1 MASKNDFI
9 FKTDDKF
16 VIKREFNGKI
26 YEFGTFDDLNDAIK
40 KRDELDY
47 EGWPTPINEK
57 SYDQIEN
64 NIRKD
69 SDSDYVVFRELDG
82 EIIEYG
88 HYDSLF
94 AARKARYEFKSSG
107 WKQKNKKSNIE
118 AKYGKYISKVQNG
131 FRVQKRINGKLR
143 VFGYFNTLNEATK
156 ARNKFVSENWKNNPY
171 NSYKTSSHDEE
182 DKYIYKV
189 GNKFKIMKSI
199 DGVNTVFG
207 YYDSLEEARKFRD
220 RFESENWVNNLYIS
234 GRKTPLDNVNRYIF
248 RNGKRFG
255 IQKSIDGVN
264 TVFGYYDSLEEA
276 RKFRDRF
283 ESENWV
289 NNPHEEEFLKNR
301 KDRYIHKIGDKYYVY
316 KNVNN
321 DILTFGEF
329 ESYEDAKLKLNYLIE
344 NDWVDEE
351 PSVEIIDSEED
362 FIKFDG
368 QYYTIEK
375 PINSNNYVYGVF
387 KNEDLAIKERDKLIK
402 NNWDG
407 LSRIKNDEH
416 PYGLNIRPFD
426 YIFFVDTDDGE
437 ELGPFYSFA
446 DSVKV
451 CNELENELNVNLDDD
466 QLLVTEN
473 NHDLDYSPL
482 EKNVPENTKDDNKN
496 ESKIIAEKENSL
508 IFEDK
513 FINYDGRFYTVERFF
528 DSKYHVYGVFKTKH
542 SAIKK
547 RDDLIKNNWMG
558 INSVKSEKYLY
569 GENIVILNGFFFIEI
584 KDKGLSD
591 FGPFYKYEDAVKKC
605 NELKNELSPHE
616 NDAEII
622 DNGENEVNTLK
633 ISFDDIL
640 NIYNNINLVEEK
652 PIPFPQANLIGELFE
667 ICEKVYDSG
676 YLTPKNAKEI
686 FSLRD
691 RQYSFYKSAG
701 LYLGLFEDSQKLM
714 LTEKGKQIFSFDEK
728 EKYLAITGLIL
739 EHKPFYDVFKAYL
752 DNKRYLNHNE
762 IFDILKNENLYNIK
776 SDVTIKRRASAVKN
790 WIEWILNLY
799 D

>member
-9 FKTDDKF
+9 FRIDDKF

-26 YEFGTFDDLNDAIK
+26 YEFGTFDDLDDAIK
-40 KRDELDY
+40 KRDKLDY

-69 SDSDYVVFRELDG
+69 SDSDYIVFRELDG

-94 AARKARYEFKSSG
+94 AARKARYEFKSTG

-118 AKYGKYISKVQNG
+118 AEYGKYISKVPNG
-131 FRVQKRINGKLR
+131 FRVQKRINGKLK
-143 VFGYFNTLNEATK
+143 VFGYFDTLNEAIK
-156 ARNKFVSENWKNNPY
+156 ARNKFVSENWKDNPY
-171 NSYKTSSHDEE
+171 NSYKISPRKME
-182 DKYIYKV
+182 DKYIYKT
-189 GNKFKIMKSI
+189 GNKFEVKKFVN
-199 DGVNTVFG
+199 GVDSVFG
-207 YYDSLEEARKFRD
+207 YYDTIEEAKKYRD
-220 RFESENWVNNLYIS
+220 KFESENWENNPYQPKTYGYKRDQYI
-234 GRKTPLDNVNRYIF
+234 RKRGDKFYIF
-248 RNGKRFG
+248 KR
-255 IQKSIDGVN
+255 IDGDIVN
-264 TVFGYYDSLEEA
+264 FGQYDSREEA
-276 RKFRDRF
+276 ITRR
-283 ESENWV
+283 NQ
-289 NNPHEEEFLKNR
+289 
-301 KDRYIHKIGDKYYVY
+301 
-316 KNVNN
+316 
-321 DILTFGEF
+321 
-329 ESYEDAKLKLNYLIE
+329 LIE
-344 NDWVDEE
+344 NNWVDNDNFG
-351 PSVEIIDSEED
+351 EIFEGSNNSEED

-446 DSVKV
+446 DSVKF
-451 CNELENELNVNLDDD
+451 CNELENELNTNLDDD

-473 NHDLDYSPL
+473 NHDLDNSPL
-482 EKNVPENTKDDNKN
+482 EKNVPENTKDNNKN
-496 ESKIIAEKENSL
+496 ESKIIAEKENDGENSL

-513 FINYDGRFYTVERFF
+513 FINYDGKFYTVERFF

-605 NELKNELSPHE
+605 NELKNELSSYE

-622 DNGENEVNTLK
+622 DNGEKEVNTLK
-633 ISFDDIL
+633 ISFNDIL

-667 ICEKVYDSG
+667 ICEKVYNSG

-728 EKYLAITGLIL
+728 KKYLAITGLIL
-739 EHKPFYDVFKAYL
+739 EHKPFYDVFKVYL

>member
-220 RFESENWVNNLYIS
+220 RFESENWVNN
-234 GRKTPLDNVNRYIF
+234 
-248 RNGKRFG
+248 
-255 IQKSIDGVN
+255 
-264 TVFGYYDSLEEA
+264 
-276 RKFRDRF
+276 
-283 ESENWV
+283 
-289 NNPHEEEFLKNR
+289 PHEEEFLKNR

-473 NHDLDYSPL
+473 NHDLDNSSL
-482 EKNVPENTKDDNKN
+482 EKNVPENTKNDNKN

-508 IFEDK
+508 IMMVG
-513 FINYDGRFYTVERFF
+513 FILLK
-528 DSKYHVYGVFKTKH
+528 DSLIQNIMFMVYLRQN
-542 SAIKK
+542 IQLLKK
-547 RDDLIKNNWMG
+547 EMI
-558 INSVKSEKYLY
+558 
-569 GENIVILNGFFFIEI
+569 
-584 KDKGLSD
+584 
-591 FGPFYKYEDAVKKC
+591 
-605 NELKNELSPHE
+605 
-616 NDAEII
+616 
-622 DNGENEVNTLK
+622 
-633 ISFDDIL
+633 
-640 NIYNNINLVEEK
+640 
-652 PIPFPQANLIGELFE
+652 
-667 ICEKVYDSG
+667 
-676 YLTPKNAKEI
+676 
-686 FSLRD
+686 
-691 RQYSFYKSAG
+691 
-701 LYLGLFEDSQKLM
+701 
-714 LTEKGKQIFSFDEK
+714 
-728 EKYLAITGLIL
+728 
-739 EHKPFYDVFKAYL
+739 
-752 DNKRYLNHNE
+752 
-762 IFDILKNENLYNIK
+762 
-776 SDVTIKRRASAVKN
+776 
-790 WIEWILNLY
+790 
-799 D
+799 

>member
-220 RFESENWVNNLYIS
+220 RFESENWVNN
-234 GRKTPLDNVNRYIF
+234 
-248 RNGKRFG
+248 
-255 IQKSIDGVN
+255 
-264 TVFGYYDSLEEA
+264 
-276 RKFRDRF
+276 
-283 ESENWV
+283 
-289 NNPHEEEFLKNR
+289 PHEEEFLKNR

-473 NHDLDYSPL
+473 NHDLDNSSL
-482 EKNVPENTKDDNKN
+482 EKNVPENTKNDNKN